1 MNVRRATTALAIGA
15 LLLAPASM
23 ARAQDTA
30 TAEMV
35 DTTQLRICADPNS
48 LPYSNEKL
56 EGFENRI
63 ASLLGKELGI
73 PVTYTWYPNTTGFI
87 RNTLAAL
94 KCDLIMGVTSVNE
107 LLQNSNPYYT
117 STYAFVQ
124 REDIDTTITSFD
136 DPALRDMTI
145 GVVAR
150 TPPVTVLANRNL
162 LDRMRSY
169 ALEADSRYHAPV
181 QDLLHDVARGIVDVG
196 IVWGPIA
203 GYWSEHVDAPLKVT
217 PIVGSPDGVRMQFNI
232 SMGLRHGEPDWKH
245 RINTLI
251 RRNQAEINAVLQEYR
266 TPLIDRQG
274 KLIPTAEGS
283 PSDPATG
290 KAG

>member
-1 MNVRRATTALAIGA
+1 MNVRSLPLALVAGA
-15 LLLAPASM
+15 LLAWAGSA

-35 DTTQLRICADPNS
+35 DTTQLRVCADPNS
-48 LPYSNEKL
+48 LPYSNERL
-56 EGFENRI
+56 EGFENEI
-63 ASLLGKELGI
+63 ATLFGKELGV

-94 KCDLIMGVTSVNE
+94 KCDLVMGVTSVNE

-124 REDIDTTITSFD
+124 RQDVDTTIGSFD
-136 DPALRDMTI
+136 DPGLADMTI
-145 GVVAR
+145 GVVAQ
-150 TPPVTVLANRNL
+150 TPPVTVLAKRSL
-162 LDRMRSY
+162 LGRIRSY
-169 ALEADSRYHAPV
+169 ALQADSRHNAPV
-181 QDLLHDVARGIVDVG
+181 QDLLRDVARGVVDVG

-203 GYWSEHVDAPLKVT
+203 GYWSERVDVPLKVT
-217 PIVGSPDGVRMQFNI
+217 PITGNPDGVRMQFNI
-232 SMGLRHGEPDWKH
+232 SMGMRHGEPQWKH
-245 RINTLI
+245 QINTLI
-251 RRNQAEINAVLQEYR
+251 RRNQNALNAILQNYR

-274 KLIPTAEGS
+274 RLMPVVEGS
-283 PSDPATG
+283 VPETAPG